1 MLNTATYLPQLKIF
15 EGSIPFMYVDTTG
28 NVTVGVGNLLANA
41 AAAQNLTFQRRPDPA
56 AAPPVAVARPATA
69 AEILADFNNVARQ
82 MPGQAAGFYRQFT
95 KLDMPETAIDALL
108 QTRVTEFLKGLTAA
122 FPAIDALLQTRVTE
136 FLKGLT
142 AAFPDFNGYPD
153 AACAALFDMAFNLG
167 LTKLT
172 GDFPKFCAAVKKK
185 DWATASAQCHRNG
198 IGPSRNA
205 WTKAQFDQA
214 TTDAKSK
221 AATT

>member
-95 KLDMPETAIDALL
+95 KLDMPETAIDGLL
-108 QTRVTEFLKGLTAA
+108 QTRVTEL
-122 FPAIDALLQTRVTE
+122 
-136 FLKGLT
+136 LKGLT